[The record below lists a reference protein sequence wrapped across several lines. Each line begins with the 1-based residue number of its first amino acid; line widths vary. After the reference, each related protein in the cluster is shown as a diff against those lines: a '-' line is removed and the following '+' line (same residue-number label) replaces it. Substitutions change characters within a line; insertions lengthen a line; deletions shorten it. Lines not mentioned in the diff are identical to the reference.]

1 MEVDAC
7 IGLLW
12 REYTDYKHGHGT
24 NDCHSRA
31 VDVGAGQAAN
41 REYEVARQKNEPCA
55 NYVPMREPVFNRHG
69 GRDLCT
75 IPQMRDLLVSRLTR
89 RSPAS

>member
-1 MEVDAC
+1 
-7 IGLLW
+7 
-12 REYTDYKHGHGT
+12 
-24 NDCHSRA
+24 
-31 VDVGAGQAAN
+31 
-41 REYEVARQKNEPCA
+41 
-55 NYVPMREPVFNRHG
+55 VPMREPVFNRHG